1 MLWAMML
8 ALGTCEVLQPSST
21 ENIRS
26 AAIAIPHNLVA
37 NATQAKIFLAG
48 EPVRKFKFYTNV
60 CTAKIVSII

>member
-37 NATQAKIFLAG
+37 NATQAKF
-48 EPVRKFKFYTNV
+48 F
-60 CTAKIVSII
+60 

>member
-1 MLWAMML
+1 MTKQTAFIKSKIVMLWAMML

-37 NATQAKIFLAG
+37 NATQAKIF
-48 EPVRKFKFYTNV
+48 
-60 CTAKIVSII
+60 